1 MFVSDATILHA
12 DLDAFYASVEQR
24 DDPWLR
30 GRPVVVGG
38 GVVLAASYEAKA
50 YGIKTAMSGRAARAL
65 CPGLISV
72 PPRMDAYTRASRD
85 VFAVFD
91 RTSPIVEGI
100 SIDEAFLD
108 VGGLRRIAGTPLEI
122 TTRLR
127 RDVAADG
134 RCTYV
139 HATALKLLDA
149 EDFPSRLGLL
159 CEGLEALLDEWQP
172 QQVAIETVFM
182 DKSATSALKLGHARG
197 AALATVVRR
206 RLPISE
212 YPPRVIKQSLVGR
225 GAADKQQV
233 QHMVRTL
240 LAIHA
245 ALEADEADALAAALC
260 HAHSRTLNER
270 YAVLTEATRR
280 RSRTRPRTAPVSK
293 R

>member
-1 MFVSDATILHA
+1 MIRILGI
-12 DLDAFYASVEQR
+12 DPGSQR
-24 DDPWLR
+24 T
-30 GRPVVVGG
+30 GVG
-38 GVVLAASYEAKA
+38 V
-50 YGIKTAMSGRAARAL
+50 I
-65 CPGLISV
+65 
-72 PPRMDAYTRASRD
+72 
-85 VFAVFD
+85 
-91 RTSPIVEGI
+91 
-100 SIDEAFLD
+100 
-108 VGGLRRIAGTPLEI
+108 
-122 TTRLR
+122 
-127 RDVAADG
+127 DVAADG

-233 QHMVRTL
+233 QHMVRL
-240 LAIHA
+240 L
-245 ALEADEADALAAALC
+245 LNLPEVKLQADAADALAVALT
-260 HAHSRTLNER
+260 HAHMSATSARTGLST
-270 YAVLTEATRR
+270 ALLRR
-280 RSRTRPRTAPVSK
+280 RGS
-293 R
+293 